1 MSSETL
7 YSVKGP
13 KTLFEM
19 TWEEVSEALE
29 KTDIILISVGATEQH
44 GPHLPL
50 GTDVIQAREILR
62 RAAEKLDDEGIT
74 VVVGP
79 FITMGLSSYHMDFPG
94 SVTLTPSTLSG
105 LIKDVCRSMYRHGF
119 RKFLLKISHGGNR
132 NIVQVV
138 AQELQDEL
146 ADVKMISVYPYPVSY
161 TIHEEI
167 LTSKGVGDGHG
178 GEAETSR
185 ILAIHPSLVKLDRA
199 KPSPGA
205 EHGGAGTVYAP
216 IRSMKLRTEFGSI
229 GYPNHATK
237 EKGDRVLEV
246 MADFI
251 RDVVKERFL
260 GED

>member
-1 MSSETL
+1 MSSDIL

-13 KTLFEM
+13 KILFEM
-19 TWEEVSEALE
+19 TCEDVSKALE

-50 GTDVIQAREILR
+50 GTDVIQATEILR
-62 RAAEKLDDEGIT
+62 RAAAKLADDGIT

-79 FITMGLSSYHMDFPG
+79 LITMGLSSYHMDFPG

-138 AQELQDEL
+138 AQELLDEL
-146 ADVKMISVYPYPVSY
+146 ADVKIVSVYPYPVSY
-161 TIHEEI
+161 TVHEEI
-167 LTSKGVGDGHG
+167 LTSKGIGDGHG

-185 ILAIHPSLVKLDRA
+185 ILAIYPNLVKLDRA
-199 KPSPGA
+199 KPSPGP
-205 EHGGAGTVYAP
+205 EHGGSSTVYTP
-216 IRSMKLRTEFGSI
+216 TRNMKLTTEFGSI
-229 GYPNHATK
+229 GYPNYATK
-237 EKGDRVLEV
+237 EKGDRVLDV

-251 RDVVKERFL
+251 RDVVKERL
-260 GED
+260 LD